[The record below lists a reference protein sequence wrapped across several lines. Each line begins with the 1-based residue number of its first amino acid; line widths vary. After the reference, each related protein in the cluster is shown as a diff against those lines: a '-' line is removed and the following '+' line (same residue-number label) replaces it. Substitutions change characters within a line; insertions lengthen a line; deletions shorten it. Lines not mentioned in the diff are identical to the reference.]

1 MKLQQNTLLALYSAL
16 EFAADPAR
24 QVSAAEIAAKYKVS
38 AHHLAKVLRKL
49 GRAGLLHAARGA
61 GGGYRFAGNPKRIT
75 LMDVIELFEDIGAPR
90 SRSRSRRAEER
101 ALDEILAEV
110 DETAK
115 ATFRSV
121 TLDTMLKLISRRE
134 LLRRAAPGRAA

>member
-1 MKLQQNTLLALYSAL
+1 ML
-16 EFAADPAR
+16 EFAADPQR
-24 QVSAAEIAAKYKVS
+24 QVSAAEIAAKYRVS
-38 AHHLAKVLRKL
+38 THHLAKVLRKL

-61 GGGYRFAGNPKRIT
+61 GGGYRFAGNAKRIT
-75 LMDVIELFEDIGAPR
+75 LMDVIELFEDIGTPR
-90 SRSRSRRAEER
+90 TRSRREEER

-121 TLDTMLKLISRRE
+121 TLDTMLKLISRRA

>member
-1 MKLQQNTLLALYSAL
+1 MKLQQNTLLALYSVL

-24 QVSAAEIAAKYKVS
+24 QVSAGEIAARYRVS
-38 AHHLAKVLRKL
+38 THHLAKVLRKL

-75 LMDVIELFEDIGAPR
+75 LMDVIELFQDIGTPR
-90 SRSRSRRAEER
+90 SRSSRDVER

-121 TLDTMLKLISRRE
+121 TLETLLKLISRRAQP
-134 LLRRAAPGRAA
+134 R

>member
-1 MKLQQNTLLALYSAL
+1 LKLQQNTLLALYSAL

-90 SRSRSRRAEER
+90 SRSRRAEER

-115 ATFRSV
+115 ATFRSA

>member
-1 MKLQQNTLLALYSAL
+1 LKLQQNTLLALYSAL

-24 QVSAAEIAAKYKVS
+24 TLSAAEIAAKYRVS
-38 AHHLAKVLRKL
+38 THHLAKVLRKL

-90 SRSRSRRAEER
+90 SRSRRPEER
-101 ALDEILAEV
+101 ALDEVLAEV
-110 DETAK
+110 DETAR

-121 TLDTMLKLISRRE
+121 TLDTMLKLISRR
-134 LLRRAAPGRAA
+134 APPG

>member
-1 MKLQQNTLLALYSAL
+1 LKLQQNTLLALYSAL

-24 QVSAAEIAAKYKVS
+24 QVSAAEIAAKYRVS

-61 GGGYRFAGNPKRIT
+61 GGGYRFAANPKRIT

-90 SRSRSRRAEER
+90 SRSRRAEER
-101 ALDEILAEV
+101 ALEEILAEV

>member
-1 MKLQQNTLLALYSAL
+1 LKLQQNTLLALYSAL

-24 QVSAAEIAAKYKVS
+24 TLSAAEIAAKYRVS
-38 AHHLAKVLRKL
+38 THHLAKVLRKL

-61 GGGYRFAGNPKRIT
+61 GGGYRFAGNPRRIT
-75 LMDVIELFEDIGAPR
+75 LMDVIELFEDIGTPR
-90 SRSRSRRAEER
+90 SRSRRLEER
-101 ALDEILAEV
+101 ALDEVLAEV

-121 TLDTMLKLISRRE
+121 TLDTMLKLISRR
-134 LLRRAAPGRAA
+134 APPR

>member
-24 QVSAAEIAAKYKVS
+24 TLSAAGIAAKYRAS
-38 AHHLAKVLRKL
+38 PHHLAKVLRKL

-61 GGGYRFAGNPKRIT
+61 GGGYRFAGNPRRIT
-75 LMDVIELFEDIGAPR
+75 LMDVIELFEDIGTPK
-90 SRSRSRRAEER
+90 SRSRRPEER

-121 TLDTMLKLISRRE
+121 TLATMLKLISRR
-134 LLRRAAPGRAA
+134 APPR

>member
-16 EFAADPAR
+16 EFAADPSR
-24 QVSAAEIAAKYKVS
+24 LVSAAEIAGKYRVS
-38 AHHLAKVLRKL
+38 THHLAKVLRKL

-90 SRSRSRRAEER
+90 TRRRREEER
-101 ALDEILAEV
+101 TLDEILAEV

-121 TLDTMLKLISRRE
+121 TLDTMLKRISRRA
-134 LLRRAAPGRAA
+134 LLRQAAPGREA

>member
-1 MKLQQNTLLALYSAL
+1 ML
-16 EFAADPAR
+16 EFAADPQR
-24 QVSAAEIAAKYKVS
+24 QVSAAEIAAKYRVS
-38 AHHLAKVLRKL
+38 THHLAKVLGKL

-61 GGGYRFAGNPKRIT
+61 GGGYRFAGNAKRIT
-75 LMDVIELFEDIGAPR
+75 LMDVIELFEDIGTPR
-90 SRSRSRRAEER
+90 TRSRRGEER

>member
-1 MKLQQNTLLALYSAL
+1 MKLQQNTRLALYSAL

-24 QVSAAEIAAKYKVS
+24 QISAAQIAAKYRVS
-38 AHHLAKVLRKL
+38 THHLAKVLRKL

-75 LMDVIELFEDIGAPR
+75 LMDVIELFEDIGTPR
-90 SRSRSRRAEER
+90 TRSPREEER

-121 TLDTMLKLISRRE
+121 TLDTMLKLISRRA
-134 LLRRAAPGRAA
+134 LLRRAGSGRAA